1 MNKDDDPAP
10 ALGIRDALPA
20 TARPGHLVV
29 PLSTIRAAG
38 PKISTERASLQKIKS
53 VVSIRESNLGTGDSE
68 QQPENQ
74 TSRRGLATR
83 RASARRRGSVHQVAL
98 RSVARLARRAR
109 MKRNSSSLSAE
120 QQQDD
125 GEGSDPDDSEDEIA
139 RANAE
144 HAEIV
149 DNFKIRSLRS
159 AQFFAEQ
166 ENGGP
171 SQSVGGRKCR
181 LPLISVKSKFRLRW
195 DTVIMFLVV
204 FTSFQ
209 VPFDTAFAAFR
220 VDAITTVVDV
230 MFVGDLLLNM
240 RTTYLNFDHVEVTDD
255 REILLRYLWGF
266 FVVDLLSTLPF
277 DSIFSGTTSS
287 LGLLNALKMIRLL
300 RLGRLLKKFDDV
312 TAAGVLRLG
321 RIFLGI
327 LLFLHW
333 LACAMKLL
341 VDAEDRTTSWRIW
354 GDLHIDGKTMKD
366 AKNGDALGLYFA
378 FFYSSCA
385 MLFRSIDSHPV
396 TSAERA
402 FVSLVIIFGSMLQA
416 VLFGSVAVLIS
427 SFDKSSVDYQDQKV
441 EVLSRLKQLGVP
453 GPITAR
459 AKRFLELRWVY
470 QKSSK
475 VDVDHYLSLFSPVL
489 STEIKLSLY
498 LKRIM
503 DTPFFKDCGREVL
516 ISLVNSVNTQ
526 VFLPGDAIVR
536 RGEFGDWMCFIGR
549 GSVSVLVPDSV
560 DPSKER
566 EVAVLRDGPGGFFG
580 EMALIFHQK
589 RNATIQARTWT
600 RIHQL
605 YRDAFERV
613 FQKYPDEKRAMDAR
627 IDSLKLFKDR
637 KKRDAKPLHAR

>member
-1 MNKDDDPAP
+1 MIEAGEHKDDDPTEAGEHKDDDP
-10 ALGIRDALPA
+10 TSIERVPA
-20 TARPGHLVV
+20 TRRPGHLVV
-29 PLSTIRAAG
+29 PLSTASRTV
-38 PKISTERASLQKIKS
+38 STERAPLEKTNS
-53 VVSIRESNLGTGDSE
+53 VVSIRESNLGSNEDALG
-68 QQPENQ
+68 Q
-74 TSRRGLATR
+74 RRLST
-83 RASARRRGSVHQVAL
+83 RRRGSVHQVAM

-109 MKRNSSSLSAE
+109 IKRNSSAMSE
-120 QQQDD
+120 QDE
-125 GEGSDPDDSEDEIA
+125 GGGSDTDDSEDEAA

-149 DNFKIRSLRS
+149 DSFKIRSLRS

-166 ENGGP
+166 EKGGG
-171 SQSVGGRKCR
+171 SRFIRGRKCK
-181 LPLISVKSKFRLRW
+181 LPLISVNSKFRHRW
-195 DTVIMFLVV
+195 DTVVIFFVV

-209 VPFDTAFAAFR
+209 VPFDTAFTAYR
-220 VDAITTVVDV
+220 VDAITTTVDII
-230 MFVGDLLLNM
+230 FVLDLLLNM
-240 RTTYLNFDHVEVTDD
+240 RTTFLDIDHVEVTDD

-266 FVVDLLSTLPF
+266 FVIDLLSTLPF
-277 DSIFSGTTSS
+277 ESIFSGTITS

-321 RIFLGI
+321 RIIVGI

-333 LACAMKLL
+333 LTCAMKLL
-341 VDAEDRTTSWRIW
+341 VDAEDRTVSWHVW
-354 GDLHIDGKTMKD
+354 GDLHIDRKIIND
-366 AKNGDALGLYFA
+366 SKNGEAMDLYFV
-378 FFYSSCA
+378 FFYSSTA

-396 TSAERA
+396 TRNERA

-459 AKRFLELRWVY
+459 AKRFLELRWIY

-489 STEIKLSLY
+489 STEIKLALY
-498 LKRIM
+498 LKKITA
-503 DTPFFKDCGREVL
+503 TPFFKECGREVL

-526 VFLPGDAIVR
+526 VYLPGDAIVR

-549 GSVSVLVPDSV
+549 GSVSVLVPDSA
-560 DPSKER
+560 DPSKET

-580 EMALIFHQK
+580 EMALIFNKK

-605 YRDAFERV
+605 FREAFDRV
-613 FQKYPDEKRAMDAR
+613 FQKYPDERRAMDAR
-627 IDSLKLFKDR
+627 IESLKMFKD
-637 KKRDAKPLHAR
+637 KKNPKKK